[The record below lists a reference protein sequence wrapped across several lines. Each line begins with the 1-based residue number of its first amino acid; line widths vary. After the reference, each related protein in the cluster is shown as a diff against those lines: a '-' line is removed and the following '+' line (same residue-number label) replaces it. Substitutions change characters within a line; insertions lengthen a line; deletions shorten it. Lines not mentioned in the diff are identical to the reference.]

1 MLFSS
6 NHTSVRAPPQ
16 HEKVQKA
23 QHLTLLAL
31 SHRCDTYSVTLLH
44 GGNPRADCS

>member
-6 NHTSVRAPPQ
+6 NHTSARAPPQ
-16 HEKVQKA
+16 HEKVQKV
-23 QHLTLLAL
+23 QHFSLLRL